1 MAQKPSSSGGSGA
14 PGGNNPGSGGDKQ
27 PDDKQKAGLD
37 KGKSLRVGEPKVGG
51 LKVLTDYEEQYED
64 HMARR
69 DELLKKYARDP
80 TPLRL

>member
-1 MAQKPSSSGGSGA
+1 MAGP
-14 PGGNNPGSGGDKQ
+14 N
-27 PDDKQKAGLD
+27 

-64 HMARR
+64 HLARR